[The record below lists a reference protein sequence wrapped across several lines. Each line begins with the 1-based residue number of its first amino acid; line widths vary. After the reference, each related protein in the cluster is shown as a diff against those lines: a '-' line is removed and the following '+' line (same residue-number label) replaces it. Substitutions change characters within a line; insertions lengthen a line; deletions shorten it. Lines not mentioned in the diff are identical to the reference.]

1 MAAANG
7 RRSLVTSRAGS
18 VSERSGTTAEEEDE
32 MLAWDIPYSRDGY
45 QGYLKVVA
53 MVLPGLFTSERDG
66 MLEIQLTASRARDE
80 KEHDVGDRRA
90 VGILVHAL
98 LEKMLCFCRETKVGQ
113 KRSRPT
119 IAASTPDRTQWG
131 IAVV

>member
-1 MAAANG
+1 MAATNG

-18 VSERSGTTAEEEDE
+18 VSERSRTTIEEEDE
-32 MLAWDIPYSRDGY
+32 MLDRDIPYSRDGC

-53 MVLPGLFTSERDG
+53 VVLPGLVTSERDG
-66 MLEIQLTASRARDE
+66 MLELTTSRARDE

-90 VGILVHAL
+90 AGILLHAL
-98 LEKMLCFCRETKVGQ
+98 LEKMLYFCRETKVGQ
-113 KRSRPT
+113 KRSRPMT
-119 IAASTPDRTQWG
+119 AASTHDLTQWR